1 MLLLRRQGPHRNGR
15 RRSVSEDRTSY
26 IGGPSAATI
35 IGVNPFETPLALWQ
49 RLTKR
54 AEPVEVNDAMR
65 SGMRLE
71 AAVLAYAAEEL
82 QTAVLPGPFVR
93 DLQLPLGGHLD
104 GLTDGGDVVEAK
116 TARKRGE
123 WGEPG
128 STVVPLGYQV
138 QCLHYLGLMPRAQV
152 AWVPVLFSGLEFA
165 MFRVERNDELI
176 RQIRQICA
184 AWWETHVVG
193 DMPPLPQT
201 GADVAL
207 LFPKDTGRTVI
218 ADDAV
223 AEAVE
228 RLRAVKTQV
237 SELEDEREALENRIK
252 LAMADAATLTLPSG
266 DVAVTWRATKPVRR
280 FDTSAFKA
288 ECADMYA
295 AYVREIDGARRFL
308 IK

>member
-1 MLLLRRQGPHRNGR
+1 MSDERNTY
-15 RRSVSEDRTSY
+15 V
-26 IGGPSAATI
+26 GGPAAATI

-49 RLTKR
+49 RLTNR

-71 AAVLAYAAEEL
+71 RAVLDYAAEEL
-82 QTAVLPGPFVR
+82 QQTVLPGPFIR

-104 GLTDGGDVVEAK
+104 GLTEGGDVVEAK
-116 TARKRGE
+116 TARKRAD

-128 STVVPLGYQV
+128 STVVPLGHQV

-165 MFRVERNDELI
+165 MFKVERNDELI
-176 RQIRQICA
+176 RQIREICA
-184 AWWETHVVG
+184 AWWQTHVVG
-193 DMPPLPQT
+193 DVPPLPQT

-228 RLRAVKTQV
+228 RLRAVKNIV
-237 SELEDEREALENRIK
+237 SELEDEREALEDRIK
-252 LAMADAATLTLPSG
+252 LCMGDAATLTLPSG
-266 DVAVTWRATKPVRR
+266 EVGATWKSTKPAQR
-280 FDTSAFKA
+280 FDAAAFKVA
-288 ECADMYA
+288 QPDVYTQFCRA
-295 AYVREIDGARRFL
+295 VDGRRFL
-308 IK
+308 LK